1 MQINKIESSIINES
15 EYKNFNEEILQYK
28 RKLLQLK
35 NYYEQLIDIGE
46 AFYENENDIF
56 EKARC
61 NYFKRFIMKSERL
74 CSDVNL
80 LRESIVQLR
89 ELYQS
94 NLDLKLNTTMK
105 LFTVITAIFSPLTLI
120 TGWYGMNF
128 THMPELTW
136 RYGYV
141 YVISLALI
149 IVALCIYFFRKN
161 KLI

>member
-128 THMPELTW
+128 THMP
-136 RYGYV
+136 
-141 YVISLALI
+141 
-149 IVALCIYFFRKN
+149 
-161 KLI
+161 